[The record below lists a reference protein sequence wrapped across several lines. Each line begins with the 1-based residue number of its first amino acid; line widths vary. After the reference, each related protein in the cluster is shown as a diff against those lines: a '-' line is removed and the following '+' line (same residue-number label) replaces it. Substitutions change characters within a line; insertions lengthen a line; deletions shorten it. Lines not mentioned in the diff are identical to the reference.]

1 MYFSKTATSPHPPG
15 TVSKE
20 ETFSRRFGAFA
31 WYPTKRSQH
40 QEDMFMKS
48 TTAIAL
54 LLAAAITT
62 AATDEPIE
70 RPPPDPIDGE
80 HSHEIFT
87 YTGFDENGDRVPL
100 GRTIKTHDPDRET
113 FEAEVAETREE
124 LQTIHSH
131 ISEMIVIDEF
141 PDRPT
146 TVRRVHPG
154 DEAGRRERDDDQ
166 SDPE

>member
-1 MYFSKTATSPHPPG
+1 MYSPRQPLLRIPPG
-15 TVSKE
+15 TLSKE
-20 ETFSRRFGAFA
+20 KTFSRRFGAFPR
-31 WYPTKRSQH
+31 YPAKRPH
-40 QEDMFMKS
+40 NQEEMFMKS

-70 RPPPDPIDGE
+70 RPPDPTDGE
-80 HSHEIFT
+80 RSREIFT
-87 YTGFDENGDRVPL
+87 YTGIDENGDRAPL
-100 GRTIKTHDPDRET
+100 GRTIKTYDPDRET

-124 LQTIHSH
+124 SQTIHSH
-131 ISEMIVIDEF
+131 ISEMIVRDEF